1 MRAPGMSLH
10 KLPLFVWAIF
20 VTAILLLLSLP
31 VLAGGITML
40 LTDRNFN
47 TSFYDPAGGG
57 DPVLYQHLFW
67 FFGFQWPYSFV
78 NLDTNCAICWNC
90 LFNDITTTVI
100 SGFIF
105 LKPLS
110 SKKVIFKAQS
120 AGNQQRYIS
129 SLVGTSETTRAAT
142 FPDMGATCSAHSEA
156 GGRGRVA
163 PPHKR
168 AAQPYGGGAS
178 EWLAGVID
186 GDGCLLVSKQG
197 YTSLEITTGIEDLF
211 LLRFIQNKLGGS
223 VKMRSG
229 AKAYRY
235 RLHNKEGMINLIHK
249 INGHIRHSTRL
260 TQLHR
265 VCQVLNISVIS
276 PLPLNKSS
284 AWFSGFFDADGTI
297 GITFIN
303 SLPRLRIRVTNK
315 LLHDVDWFR
324 QNFGGNIYFDSSQ
337 NGYYQWSVESR
348 VNIENFMK
356 NFQYNFCRSCKSRR
370 FFLIKEYYNL
380 RELKAYKE
388 ESPHNKAWQVF
399 MSKWES
405 R

>member
-1 MRAPGMSLH
+1 MSGLQE
-10 KLPLFVWAIF
+10 F
-20 VTAILLLLSLP
+20 
-31 VLAGGITML
+31 
-40 LTDRNFN
+40 
-47 TSFYDPAGGG
+47 
-57 DPVLYQHLFW
+57 
-67 FFGFQWPYSFV
+67 
-78 NLDTNCAICWNC
+78 
-90 LFNDITTTVI
+90 
-100 SGFIF
+100 
-105 LKPLS
+105 
-110 SKKVIFKAQS
+110 
-120 AGNQQRYIS
+120 
-129 SLVGTSETTRAAT
+129 
-142 FPDMGATCSAHSEA
+142 
-156 GGRGRVA
+156 
-163 PPHKR
+163 
-168 AAQPYGGGAS
+168 
-178 EWLAGVID
+178 ID

-356 NFQYNFCRSCKSRR
+356 KFQYNFCRSCKSRR

>member
-1 MRAPGMSLH
+1 MH
-10 KLPLFVWAIF
+10 
-20 VTAILLLLSLP
+20 
-31 VLAGGITML
+31 
-40 LTDRNFN
+40 
-47 TSFYDPAGGG
+47 
-57 DPVLYQHLFW
+57 
-67 FFGFQWPYSFV
+67 
-78 NLDTNCAICWNC
+78 CAICWDC
-90 LFNDITTTVI
+90 LFNDMTTTII

-120 AGNQQRYIS
+120 AGNQQHYIS

-142 FPDMGATCSAHSEA
+142 LPRHIC
-156 GGRGRVA
+156 
-163 PPHKR
+163 
-168 AAQPYGGGAS
+168 

-235 RLHNKEGMINLIHK
+235 RLHNKEGMINLIHN

-265 VCQVLNISVIS
+265 VCQALNLSVIS

-284 AWFSGFFDADGTI
+284 SWFSGFFDADGTI
-297 GITFIN
+297 GITFIK

-315 LLHDVDWFR
+315 LLQDVDWFK
-324 QNFGGNIYFDSSQ
+324 QNFGGYIYFDSSQ

-348 VNIENFMK
+348 QNIDNFMN
-356 NFQYNFCRSCKSRR
+356 NFQYNNCRSSKSRR

-388 ESPHNKAWQVF
+388 ESPHNKAWQQF